1 MSPSDFIMSP
11 ATQFVNDPTHS
22 HIVGFG
28 AGGNASQQPSNTKQ
42 HDAEKKPRRG
52 RRFSFE
58 ADEIASSPQTS
69 ASEAAAR
76 VARSF
81 SSDDASSDRGISDDE
96 GDEGDQFRQSK
107 TPPPRRRVV
116 QASSTPRYAL
126 LLLLCMV
133 PLLIGCAWVWATTRS
148 ADAMAEEWAAKTP
161 EEKSFGLARMFLR
174 RSASRRNVR
183 SLPVPEPVEAGSG
196 SQPAATSTTTRDA
209 VDRSGMYSPSDGIMS
224 PVTAQLRTHFS
235 RKHHAGPV
243 PKLQPPPARA
253 HAAGGRGAGT
263 GKAAPGA
270 RRRPTGMHIRVN
282 DAVPA
287 RNANMNIPCVTAAGG
302 VVLRAVPWAPSLTHI
317 VHVWVGCAAA

>member
-126 LLLLCMV
+126 LLLLLLLLLCMV
-133 PLLIGCAWVWATTRS
+133 PLLLLCMVPLLTWACVGVG
-148 ADAMAEEWAAKTP
+148 DY
-161 EEKSFGLARMFLR
+161 
-174 RSASRRNVR
+174 
-183 SLPVPEPVEAGSG
+183 
-196 SQPAATSTTTRDA
+196 SQRGRD
-209 VDRSGMYSPSDGIMS
+209 G
-224 PVTAQLRTHFS
+224 
-235 RKHHAGPV
+235 
-243 PKLQPPPARA
+243 
-253 HAAGGRGAGT
+253 
-263 GKAAPGA
+263 
-270 RRRPTGMHIRVN
+270 
-282 DAVPA
+282 
-287 RNANMNIPCVTAAGG
+287 GG
-302 VVLRAVPWAPSLTHI
+302 V
-317 VHVWVGCAAA
+317 GCQDA

>member
-96 GDEGDQFRQSK
+96 GDEGDQFQQSK
-107 TPPPRRRVV
+107 TPPPRRRIV

-133 PLLIGCAWVWATTRS
+133 PLLTWACVGVG
-148 ADAMAEEWAAKTP
+148 DY
-161 EEKSFGLARMFLR
+161 
-174 RSASRRNVR
+174 
-183 SLPVPEPVEAGSG
+183 
-196 SQPAATSTTTRDA
+196 SQRGRD
-209 VDRSGMYSPSDGIMS
+209 G
-224 PVTAQLRTHFS
+224 
-235 RKHHAGPV
+235 
-243 PKLQPPPARA
+243 
-253 HAAGGRGAGT
+253 
-263 GKAAPGA
+263 
-270 RRRPTGMHIRVN
+270 
-282 DAVPA
+282 
-287 RNANMNIPCVTAAGG
+287 GG
-302 VVLRAVPWAPSLTHI
+302 V
-317 VHVWVGCAAA
+317 GCQDA